1 MEQLK
6 LIRPSAEYAEQI
18 LSYRS
23 EFLQNKDSM
32 DGTSSLWRISDVG
45 EWLSWVDKLATNA
58 AYEEGWIPDVQ
69 YLCIREKDN
78 QLVGMIDIRLELNDY
93 CARFAGQIGYSIRK
107 SERRKGYAK
116 EQLRLALEEC
126 RKLGFTRVLIT
137 CAKEN
142 EASRRTILAFGGQ
155 LDGEELDPSDGLLT
169 QRYWV
174 TVPPAA

>member
-6 LIRPSAEYAEQI
+6 LIHPSRDYAEQI
-18 LSYRS
+18 LSYRN

-32 DGTSSLWRISDVG
+32 DGTSRLWQISDIN
-45 EWLSWVDKLATNA
+45 EWLLWIEKMATKE
-58 AYEEGWIPDVQ
+58 AYQEGWIPDIQ
-69 YLCIREKDN
+69 YLCIREQDN
-78 QLVGMIDIRLELNDY
+78 RLVGMVDIRLEMNDY

-107 SERRKGYAK
+107 SERQKGYAK

-126 RKLGFTRVLIT
+126 RKLGLTCVLIT

-142 EASRRTILAFGGQ
+142 EASRRTILACGGHF
-155 LDGEELDPSDGLLT
+155 DGEELDESDGLLT

-174 TVPPAA
+174 DVPISS

>member
-1 MEQLK
+1 MERLK
-6 LIRPSAEYAEQI
+6 LVRPSPDYAEQV
-18 LSYRS
+18 LSYRN

-32 DGTSSLWRISDVG
+32 DGTSSLWRISDINQ
-45 EWLSWVDKLATNA
+45 WLCWVEKMATAA
-58 AYEEGWIPDVQ
+58 AYEEGWVPDIQ
-69 YLCIREKDN
+69 YLCIREQDN
-78 QLVGMIDIRLELNDY
+78 RLVGMIDIRLEMNDY
-93 CARFAGQIGYSIRK
+93 CARFAGHIGYSIRK

-126 RKLGFTRVLIT
+126 RRLGLTRVLIT

-155 LDGEELDPSDGLLT
+155 FDGEELDESDDLLT

-174 TVPPAA
+174 DVPPSC